1 MLDRLAA
8 VQLPADE
15 LRKYTSITNVQT
27 KGLKKH
33 LLEARKDVVYTV
45 SEDTQAKWSSVAGGS
60 KKMKRLAL
68 LHGFDEHIL
77 ISIPVGLNF
86 LYQS

>member
-1 MLDRLAA
+1 MLDKLAT

-45 SEDTQAKWSSVAGGS
+45 SEDTQTKWSSLAGGS

-68 LHGFDEHIL
+68 LHGFEKKIL
-77 ISIPVGLNF
+77 RFIAISPNVLC
-86 LYQS
+86 QS

>member
-1 MLDRLAA
+1 MLDRLAT

-45 SEDTQAKWSSVAGGS
+45 SEDTQTKWSSLAGGS

-68 LHGFDEHIL
+68 LHGFEVQNLMFIVIVSN
-77 ISIPVGLNF
+77 ISR
-86 LYQS
+86 